1 MKYAGL
7 EPLDWFD
14 RAICNLYGGCK
25 TEKQNT

>member
-25 TEKQNT
+25 TEKAK

>member
-1 MKYAGL
+1 MKYAGMK
-7 EPLDWFD
+7 PLGWLD